1 MSRSEAHKAQPRAS
15 EPLVPSAPSNDVA
28 HDAVLSPAQR
38 ASLQRD
44 ALTLDARAVP
54 RLPGHAAAR
63 LAWMESIVGAAWAMR
78 DVFAQVPFE
87 GRAVTDDELT
97 HVGHQIEFAREHLAE
112 RDAATP
118 AAASTS
124 AALRDCA
131 APLYD
136 ALMLRFANDPAS
148 RASLR
153 VVGAWLRREHTVTLG
168 CARLAS
174 LTRDPAVEA
183 WLRVLPHGEGEALD
197 RFRQLR
203 RERARGSRD
212 RVAAPEDLTARAFAL
227 CAQSVRRVL
236 AVGRY
241 LTRRDPS
248 RAKDFAGFHAPRRRR
263 ADEAAPAD
271 PSGAP
276 KPG

>member
-15 EPLVPSAPSNDVA
+15 EPLDPPAPSNDVA
-28 HDAVLSPAQR
+28 HDAVLSPTQR

-44 ALTLDARAVP
+44 ALALDARMVP

-78 DVFAQVPFE
+78 DVFGQVPFE
-87 GRAVTDDELT
+87 GRAVTEAELT

-112 RDAATP
+112 RDTATP
-118 AAASTS
+118 AAAASTS

-136 ALMLRFANDPAS
+136 ALSLRFANDPAS

-203 RERARGSRD
+203 REHARASRE
-212 RVAAPEDLTARAFAL
+212 RVDAPEDLTARAFAL
-227 CAQSVRRVL
+227 CTQSVRRVL

-241 LTRRDPS
+241 LTRRDPA

-263 ADEAAPAD
+263 AEDATPPAD
-271 PSGAP
+271 AP